1 MKWTAMVIVAL
12 GALLIGTFVADVWA
26 GSGLNGFPSLKPV
39 HYLNLG
45 RDGYDLSSAKRERRF
60 TKTSPNTSTWTSG
73 CGRLPWEH

>member
-26 GSGLNGFPSLKPV
+26 GSSLNGFPSLKPV

-45 RDGYDLSSAKRERRF
+45 RDGYDLSSAKRERPKRMQGLF
-60 TKTSPNTSTWTSG
+60 RIEKEPG
-73 CGRLPWEH
+73 PL